1 MPLINTSVP
10 NLIQG
15 VSQQPDTLK
24 YDGQCKE
31 QINAYSSVADGLK
44 KRPNANLVKYDA
56 TEIGENAFVHTINRS
71 EAEKYLMV
79 ITPSTLTMHNL
90 TGSGTMRYNSGST
103 TPLNLDAYPYL
114 KTTNPR
120 ENLKALT
127 VGDNTWITNKT
138 INTQMNLADEEVSDD
153 LNLNEALVFVKQAGY
168 KKEYKIQAGGKSA
181 TVTTRKDETELGA
194 TEVDSAKIAEAL
206 VAADDLASIGT

>member
-71 EAEKYLMV
+71 ESEKYLMV
-79 ITPSTLTMHNL
+79 ITPSTLTVHNL
-90 TGSGTMRYNSGST
+90 LTDGVIKYNDGNT
-103 TPLNLDAYPYL
+103 TPI
-114 KTTNPR
+114 
-120 ENLKALT
+120 ALSC
-127 VGDNTWITNKT
+127 
-138 INTQMNLADEEVSDD
+138 LFPLSP
-153 LNLNEALVFVKQAGY
+153 LSLFLFFLR
-168 KKEYKIQAGGKSA
+168 IQ
-181 TVTTRKDETELGA
+181 R
-194 TEVDSAKIAEAL
+194 
-206 VAADDLASIGT
+206 SIRLC